1 MAPIIRGVDPFDPKR
16 LITSKRLFTLLILA
30 LCLPNQVAQASGD
43 SEIAET
49 LAYSGCTFG
58 LALDPKGFGMDQ
70 SVASAIYLGLAYRII
85 DEGDSTDVIE
95 KMDTPKGRRG
105 YENLRQS
112 WATAGLL
119 NSKWKSLEITYEKGL
134 TAGLRKWKSGATLG
148 VSRNSAQSVAASKL
162 TALCRVTEI
171 SVTAKAMKSKIPLR
185 QYIIKVSG
193 KYLPPLP

>member
-1 MAPIIRGVDPFDPKR
+1 MKKKFF
-16 LITSKRLFTLLILA
+16 SLLVLA
-30 LCLPNQVAQASGD
+30 LCLPNQVAQAYGN
-43 SEIAET
+43 SEIAQA

-58 LALDPKGFGMDQ
+58 LALDTKNFGMDQ
-70 SVASAIYLGLAYRII
+70 SVASAIYFGLAYRII
-85 DEGDSTDVIE
+85 DEDESVEAIE

-119 NSKWKSLEITYEKGL
+119 NSKWKSLETTYEKGL
-134 TAGLRKWKSGATLG
+134 TAGLKKWKSGATLG
-148 VSRNSAQSVAASKL
+148 VAKNSAESMAASKL
-162 TALCRVTEI
+162 TAQCRVAEI
-171 SVTAKAMKSKIPLR
+171 AVTAKARKSNVPLR